1 MKKDSIET
9 ALDILGKHQTQQSGL
24 ITFLSWKVAAQ
35 AALLADILNEVNRDY
50 AHGGPSRLSEELIQR
65 IEEII
70 LEK

>member
-24 ITFLSWKVAAQ
+24 ITFLSGKVAVQ
-35 AALLADILNEVNRDY
+35 AALLRDILAEVNSDY
-50 AHGGPSRLSEELIQR
+50 AHGGPSRLNEETIKR
-65 IEEII
+65 IEEI